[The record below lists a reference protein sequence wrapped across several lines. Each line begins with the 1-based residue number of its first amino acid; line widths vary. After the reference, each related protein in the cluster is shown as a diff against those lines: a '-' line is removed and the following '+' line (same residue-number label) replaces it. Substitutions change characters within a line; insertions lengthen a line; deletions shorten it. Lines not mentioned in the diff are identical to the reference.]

1 MVPHLIINI
10 CYEYFM
16 NFWVIGLRVLI
27 KYSSKKFK
35 SIFFT
40 LTASDCL
47 FLKISWKKTFITET
61 IWR

>member
-10 CYEYFM
+10 CYVYFM
-16 NFWVIGLRVLI
+16 NFWVIGLQVLI

-40 LTASDCL
+40 LTESDC
-47 FLKISWKKTFITET
+47 
-61 IWR
+61 